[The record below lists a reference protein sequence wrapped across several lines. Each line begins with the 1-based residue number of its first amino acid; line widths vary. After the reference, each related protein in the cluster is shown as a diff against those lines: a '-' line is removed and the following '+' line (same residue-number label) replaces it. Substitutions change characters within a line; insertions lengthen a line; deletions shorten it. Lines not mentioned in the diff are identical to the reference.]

1 MHMKVVGKW
10 LPRLLLVALM
20 IWVGSSAVADP
31 SLFVANTALG
41 ISNGAVYSLIAIG
54 FALIYN
60 ISQLI
65 DFAHGDVFMFS
76 AVIGTVVL
84 VDIGGAESSTLRN
97 WGWFAVAYVV
107 AISLGTVVSVATDR
121 IVFRRLRS
129 APTLAP
135 LVASIGVALVLQNI
149 GLKFNGSGPKK
160 IHSVIP
166 EFLYY
171 STPGPALVRMAIILA
186 LTLPIILTAVFYI
199 ERSRNGRAI
208 KAVAD
213 DIKVAPLMG
222 INVDRVTVW
231 AFAIAGAC
239 AGAAGLMYAQEARV
253 VSFQIGMKIGLIGYA
268 AAIIGG
274 VGRIQGAAL
283 GGFFIGL
290 VQSLIGW
297 MPNGLGGQW
306 DQTIIFSTLILML
319 VYKPEGL
326 WGLKHHAN
334 D

>member
-1 MHMKVVGKW
+1 MRLGQLRQGLTW
-10 LPRLLLVALM
+10 LLLVALV

-31 SLFVANTALG
+31 PLFMANTALG

-76 AVIGTVVL
+76 AVIGTIVL
-84 VDIGGAESSTLRN
+84 VDVGGAESSSLRN
-97 WGWFAVAYVV
+97 WGWFAIAYAV
-107 AISLGTVVSVATDR
+107 AIAVGTLVSVLTDR
-121 IVFRRLRS
+121 LVFRRLRA
-129 APTLAP
+129 APTLTP
-135 LVASIGVALVLQNI
+135 LVASIGVALVLQNV

-171 STPGPALVRMAIILA
+171 STPGPAIERMAIILA
-186 LTLPIILTAVFYI
+186 LTLPVILGAVFFI
-199 ERSRNGRAI
+199 DRSRNGRAI

-213 DIKVAPLMG
+213 DIEIAPLMG
-222 INVDRVTVW
+222 INVDRITVW

-253 VSFQIGMKIGLIGYA
+253 ISFQIGMKIGLIGYA

-297 MPNGLGGQW
+297 MPGGLGGQW
-306 DQTIIFSTLILML
+306 DQTVIFSTLILML
-319 VYKPEGL
+319 VYKPQGL
-326 WGLKHHAN
+326 WGIKESKH

>member
-1 MHMKVVGKW
+1 MHMRVVGKW
-10 LPRLLLVALM
+10 LSRLLLVALV

-107 AISLGTVVSVATDR
+107 AIILGTVVSVATDR

-149 GLKFNGSGPKK
+149 GLKYNGSGPKK

-326 WGLKHHAN
+326 WGLKHPAH

>member
-1 MHMKVVGKW
+1 MHMRVVGKW
-10 LPRLLLVALM
+10 LSRLLLVALV

-54 FALIYN
+54 FASIYN

-84 VDIGGAESSTLRN
+84 VDIGGAESSTFRN

-107 AISLGTVVSVATDR
+107 AIVVGTIVSVATDR
-121 IVFRRLRS
+121 IVFRRLRT

-326 WGLKHHAN
+326 WGLKHHAH

>member
-1 MHMKVVGKW
+1 MHMRVVGKW
-10 LPRLLLVALM
+10 LSRLLLVALV

-107 AISLGTVVSVATDR
+107 AIILGTVVSVATDR

-149 GLKFNGSGPKK
+149 GLKYNGSGPKK

-239 AGAAGLMYAQEARV
+239 AGAAGLMYAQEACV

-326 WGLKHHAN
+326 WGLKHPAH